1 MGRQAIL
8 RILAGLEM
16 SGIGCI
22 VTRVLISE
30 ENHIRNSA
38 TDWESL

>member
-16 SGIGCI
+16 SAISYI

-30 ENHIRNSA
+30 ENYIRNSA